1 MNRENAIKQNFKMH
15 SSKMTADFF
24 VTNMRPVAVRT
35 SLRYL
40 TLLVMKRIFS
50 LSISSV
56 TNRLRL
62 QRNSYYGIKDAVSQ
76 RIRLSEEEII
86 EALENEYHFSDL
98 IDDSY
103 DHRLIKSSNHE
114 IYRLAEKI
122 CKDKMNVSSERF
134 IEAFGLEEER

>member
-1 MNRENAIKQNFKMH
+1 MDRDTAIKQNFKMH

-40 TLLVMKRIFS
+40 TLLVMKKIFS

-56 TNRLRL
+56 TSKLKL

-86 EALENEYHFSDL
+86 ESLENEYHFSDL
-98 IDDSY
+98 IDEEY
-103 DHRLIKSSNHE
+103 NHKLIKSSESE
-114 IYRLAEKI
+114 IYSLAEKI
-122 CKDKMNVSSERF
+122 CKDKMNVSQERF
-134 IEAFGLEEER
+134 LEAFGDKKEG

>member
-103 DHRLIKSSNHE
+103 DHRLIKSSKHE
-114 IYRLAEKI
+114 IYRLAEKF
-122 CKDKMNVSSERF
+122 CKDKMNVSS
-134 IEAFGLEEER
+134 

>member
-1 MNRENAIKQNFKMH
+1 MDRETAIKQNFKIH

-40 TLLVMKRIFS
+40 TLLVMKKIFS

-56 TNRLRL
+56 TSKLKL

-86 EALENEYHFSDL
+86 ESLENEYHFSDL
-98 IDDSY
+98 IDEEY
-103 DHRLIKSSNHE
+103 NHKLIKSSESE
-114 IYRLAEKI
+114 IYSLAEKI
-122 CKDKMNVSSERF
+122 CKDKMNVSQERF
-134 IEAFGLEEER
+134 LEAFGDKKEG

>member
-1 MNRENAIKQNFKMH
+1 MNRDNAIKQNFKMH

-40 TLLVMKRIFS
+40 TLLVMKKIFS

-56 TNRLRL
+56 TDKLRL
-62 QRNSYYGIKDAVSQ
+62 QRNSYYGIRDAVSQ

-98 IDDSY
+98 IDDRY
-103 DHRLIKSSNHE
+103 NHKLIKSSRSE
-114 IYRLAEKI
+114 IYHLAEKI
-122 CKDKMNVSSERF
+122 CKDKMKVSSERF
-134 IEAFGLEEER
+134 VEAFGFEEER

>member
-24 VTNMRPVAVRT
+24 VTNM
-35 SLRYL
+35 
-40 TLLVMKRIFS
+40 
-50 LSISSV
+50 
-56 TNRLRL
+56 RLRL

-103 DHRLIKSSNHE
+103 DHRLIKSSKHE

>member
-1 MNRENAIKQNFKMH
+1 MNRDNAIKQNFKMH

-98 IDDSY
+98 VDDSY
-103 DHRLIKSSNHE
+103 DHRLIKSSRHE